1 MATRQTSFRARP
13 IDITSQ
19 LALLRDPDAIKDEQ
33 VVQREVTHAHKALD
47 KENEE
52 VLTKET
58 TTGVSEIP
66 IPEILKVSSYES
78 DYPTNY
84 KQC

>member
-13 IDITSQ
+13 IDISVA
-19 LALLRDPDAIKDEQ
+19 LAIMRDPDAIKDEQ

-52 VLTKET
+52 VRTFDQ
-58 TTGVSEIP
+58 S
-66 IPEILKVSSYES
+66 
-78 DYPTNY
+78 
-84 KQC
+84 

>member
-33 VVQREVTHAHKALD
+33 VVQREVTHARTRRWIKR
-47 KENEE
+47 
-52 VLTKET
+52 TRR
-58 TTGVSEIP
+58 
-66 IPEILKVSSYES
+66 
-78 DYPTNY
+78 
-84 KQC
+84 C

>member
-13 IDITSQ
+13 IDISVA
-19 LALLRDPDAIKDEQ
+19 LAIMRDPDAIKDEQ

-52 VLTKET
+52 VRIFDQ
-58 TTGVSEIP
+58 S
-66 IPEILKVSSYES
+66 
-78 DYPTNY
+78 
-84 KQC
+84 

>member
-13 IDITSQ
+13 IDISVA
-19 LALLRDPDAIKDEQ
+19 LAIMRDPDAIKDEQ

-52 VLTKET
+52 VRL
-58 TTGVSEIP
+58 
-66 IPEILKVSSYES
+66 
-78 DYPTNY
+78 
-84 KQC
+84 